1 MATTNDRT
9 IEANGVATVTAP
21 AEGAKVM
28 LLSPSGALTPVTME
42 RLAELVRGTLQVGGR
57 NLLLGTTEAKE
68 FPNSRSQYYTKSFN
82 TLDHK
87 GEEFTLSCDYELE
100 NVVRGTKNG
109 FIGLQWPVEQ
119 RSGWQVYLNCNIYA
133 PESGTLTQK
142 GHLTAKMAIPT
153 TGEIIDA
160 HVAVAAN
167 IQSGTARIFNVKLER
182 GNVETGYSIAPE
194 DIADLLTEN
203 RGGVKSTFP
212 THYTLHPLLSEE
224 KGGLQHERQD
234 DYSNQRISERFA
246 DRCSSGQRIYKR
258 CQRGNRG
265 RGVYDGREFFQSN
278 PECSK
283 PSRCLDSIRSWSHE
297 STDIC
302 EYQQFMRNVFSSQLV
317 WNRMARLDENHVSRC
332 NRIARR
338 KEVVAA

>member
-119 RSGWQVYLNCNIYA
+119 HSGWQVYLNCNIYA

-160 HVAVAAN
+160 HVTVAAN

-203 RGGVKSTFP
+203 RGG
-212 THYTLHPLLSEE
+212 
-224 KGGLQHERQD
+224 
-234 DYSNQRISERFA
+234 
-246 DRCSSGQRIYKR
+246 
-258 CQRGNRG
+258 
-265 RGVYDGREFFQSN
+265 
-278 PECSK
+278 
-283 PSRCLDSIRSWSHE
+283 
-297 STDIC
+297 
-302 EYQQFMRNVFSSQLV
+302 
-317 WNRMARLDENHVSRC
+317 
-332 NRIARR
+332 
-338 KEVVAA
+338 